1 MQMDRF
7 QQMQVFQAVADA
19 QGFAG
24 GARRLG
30 LSAPVV
36 TRAVAALEEALGVRL
51 FYRTTRHV
59 RLTDAGQRYLDDVR
73 RILLAVQEADDAA
86 AGINAEPRGQLVLTA
101 PVLFGKLYVMPQV
114 AAFMQQ
120 YPAVAMSCLFLDRV
134 VNMLEEG
141 VDVGI
146 RIGELPD
153 SSLRAVRVGQVRR
166 VLVAAPAYLAQHGM
180 PQHID
185 DLARHQIVAA
195 SAISPTQEWQFAT
208 ADGNR
213 AVRLQPR
220 LTVTSNDSAIA
231 AACAGMGITRVLS
244 YQVTAQLAAGE
255 LQRVLPG
262 SEPPALPIHVLHRE
276 ERGGAAKVR
285 AFVDF
290 ISAALRQDTTL
301 A

>member
-1 MQMDRF
+1 MDRF
-7 QQMQVFQAVADA
+7 QQMQVFQAVADSE
-19 QGFAG
+19 GFAG

-36 TRAVAALEEALGVRL
+36 TRAVAALEETLGVKL

-59 RLTDAGQRYLDDVR
+59 RLTDAGLRYLDDVR
-73 RILLAVQEADDAA
+73 RILQAVQEADDTA

-101 PVLFGKLYVMPQV
+101 PVLFGKLYVMPLV
-114 AAFMQQ
+114 SAFLQQ
-120 YPAVAMSCLFLDRV
+120 YPAVEMSCLFLDRV

-166 VLVAAPAYLAQHGM
+166 VLVASPAYLAQHGV
-180 PQHID
+180 PQGVY
-185 DLARHQIVAA
+185 DLAGHQIVAA
-195 SAISPTQEWQFAT
+195 SAISPVQEWQFSSPE
-208 ADGNR
+208 GSSS
-213 AVRLQPR
+213 VRLRPR

-231 AACAGMGITRVLS
+231 AACAGMGITRILS
-244 YQVTAQLAAGE
+244 YQVAAQLAAGE
-255 LQRVLPG
+255 LQVVLG
-262 SEPPALPIHVLHRE
+262 GYEPPPLPIHVLHRE

-285 AFVDF
+285 AFVEF
-290 ISAALRQDTTL
+290 ISVALRQDSTL